1 MPSHRLFV
9 FCLSLA
15 ACMIVLAGDALAP
28 AAPVLRTAA
37 KSASPPRYLALGDSL
52 AAGMQ
57 PDSRGRDRPT
67 SEGYVNVLGS
77 ALARDEPGLRT
88 LTLSCGGAT
97 TTTLLQGGASC
108 QPRGQAGQVQR
119 AERYLAA
126 HPEVTLVT
134 VDIGDNDVE
143 PCVNIGNG
151 DIDRACVQR
160 GLARVRRNLPVIA
173 RRLRAAAGPS
183 THVVGLVDYDQFL
196 SLWLKGSAGQA
207 AARRSV
213 SVIRSLNSLATSIYR
228 TAGLT
233 VADAGARFATE
244 DFTHQRLLPGV
255 GQVPLAVYRIC
266 TLTWA
271 CGGRDPIGWDDHATA
286 AGYRELAAAILDALG
301 R

>member
-1 MPSHRLFV
+1 MV
-9 FCLSLA
+9 A
-15 ACMIVLAGDALAP
+15 LAGDALAP
-28 AAPVLRTAA
+28 SARVVLTAA
-37 KSASPPRYLALGDSL
+37 TSATPPRYLALGDSL

-57 PDSRGRDRPT
+57 PDPRGHDRPT
-67 SEGYVNVLGS
+67 SEGYVDVLAAS
-77 ALARDEPGLRT
+77 LARDQPGLRT

-108 QPRGQAGQVQR
+108 QPRGQRGQVER
-119 AERYLAA
+119 AERFLAA

-143 PCVNIGNG
+143 PCINIGNG

-160 GLARVRRNLPVIA
+160 GLARIRRNLPVIA
-173 RRLRAAAGPS
+173 RRLRAAARPS
-183 THVVGLVDYDQFL
+183 MHVVGLVDYDQFL
-196 SLWLKGSAGQA
+196 SLWLKGAAGQA

-213 SVIRSLNSLATSIYR
+213 PVIRSLNALTTSIYR
-228 TAGLT
+228 SAGLT
-233 VADAGARFATE
+233 VADASARFATE
-244 DFTHQRLLPGV
+244 DFTHQRVLPGV

-286 AGYRELAAAILDALG
+286 AGYRVLAEAILDALG